1 MEEIC
6 KGFPLSEFTK
16 SETAARLNINN
27 NPSKYF
33 KRNMQTFCPVIEY
46 LDKVS
51 RGRLEITSG
60 YRSSQ
65 LNFYADGVNNSYH
78 TIGLALDIKPGI
90 PFHIAE
96 KIIANIDPSITT
108 IHYDGH
114 IHMHKESRDRSY
126 EAANY
131 KSELPISSGYTHG
144 YQVASLLLGLVIVA
158 FAVAGVMVKFVYPM
172 SYSTTK
178 H

>member
-51 RGRLEITSG
+51 GGKLEISSG

-65 LNFYADGVNNSYH
+65 VNFYADGVNNSYH

-96 KIIANIDPSITT
+96 QIISNTKRKKILDT
-108 IHYDGH
+108 
-114 IHMHKESRDRSY
+114 
-126 EAANY
+126 
-131 KSELPISSGYTHG
+131 
-144 YQVASLLLGLVIVA
+144 Q
-158 FAVAGVMVKFVYPM
+158 
-172 SYSTTK
+172 
-178 H
+178 